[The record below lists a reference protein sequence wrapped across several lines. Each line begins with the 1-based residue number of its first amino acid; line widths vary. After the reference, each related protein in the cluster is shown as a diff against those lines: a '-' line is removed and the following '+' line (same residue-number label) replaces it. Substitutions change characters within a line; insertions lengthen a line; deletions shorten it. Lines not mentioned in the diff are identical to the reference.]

1 MAEHSQPSPNG
12 RSTPPRADLS
22 PIDQE
27 RLRALNRTK
36 ALATG
41 ALAVST
47 ATFLTARAFQPR
59 WPWLGYVAAT
69 AEAAT
74 IGGLADWYAVVALF
88 KRPLGLPIPH
98 TAIIPENQGR
108 IAENL
113 GRFIEQNFLD
123 ETTVR
128 AKLAEIDFAA
138 QVADWLSDR
147 DRAEGL
153 ARFVARLT
161 PQALEAIDQSG
172 VRGFVAERIVAEI
185 EKVEVAPL
193 AAGLLTAFTDDGR
206 HQKLFDEL
214 TRVIARFLKDEAA
227 LAAVRERIRAELPG
241 LFNLFKADAYLL
253 NKIIGAAS
261 TLLDEARDQPDH
273 PIRLEFDDAVHGFI
287 RRLRT
292 SKLYARRAEEMKR
305 DFLARPEVRQ
315 MAGDMSDSVRAFL
328 ESDVRAE
335 DSIIRR
341 HLAGMFMEVGRHLA
355 ADPGVRADMNQ
366 GFVTALSAFVEGQK
380 SSVSTFIAEQV
391 NRWDLR
397 QLVQVIELNVG
408 RDLQFI
414 RFNGMII
421 GGLAG
426 LALYTFQALVFRH

>member
-1 MAEHSQPSPNG
+1 MAE
-12 RSTPPRADLS
+12 RTPAPPAPPPPLS
-22 PIDQE
+22 PVDQE

-41 ALAVST
+41 ALVLST

-59 WPWLGYVAAT
+59 WPWLGYIAAT

-123 ETTVR
+123 EATVR
-128 AKLAEIDFAA
+128 AKLNEIDFAA

-147 DRAEGL
+147 GRADGL

-161 PQALEAIDQSG
+161 PQALEAIGRSG
-172 VRGFVAERIVAEI
+172 VRDFVAQRIVSEI
-185 EKVEVAPL
+185 EKVQVAPL
-193 AAGLLTAFTDDGR
+193 AAGLLAAFVEDGR
-206 HQKLFDEL
+206 HQRLFDEL
-214 TRVIARFLKDEAA
+214 TRIVGRFLEDEDA
-227 LAAVRERIRAELPG
+227 LAAMRERIRAELPS

-261 TLLDEARDQPDH
+261 TLLDEARDEPDH
-273 PIRLEFDDAVHGFI
+273 PIRREFDDALRGFI
-287 RRLRT
+287 RRLRS

-305 DFLARPEVRQ
+305 DFLARPEVRR
-315 MAGDMSDSVRAFL
+315 MAGDMWDSARAFL
-328 ESDVRAE
+328 ETDVRAE
-335 DSIIRR
+335 NSIIQQ
-341 HLAGMFMEVGRHLA
+341 HLASMFMEVGRHLA

-366 GFVTALSAFVEGQK
+366 GFVTALSAFIEAQK
-380 SSVSTFIAEQV
+380 SGVSGFIAEQV

-414 RFNGMII
+414 RFNGMVI

-426 LALYTFQALVFRH
+426 MTLYTIQKVLFGH

>member
-1 MAEHSQPSPNG
+1 MAE
-12 RSTPPRADLS
+12 RTPAPPAPPPPLS
-22 PIDQE
+22 PVDQE

-41 ALAVST
+41 ALVLST

-59 WPWLGYVAAT
+59 WPWLGYIAAT

-123 ETTVR
+123 EATVR
-128 AKLAEIDFAA
+128 AKLNEIDFAA

-147 DRAEGL
+147 GRADGL

-161 PQALEAIDQSG
+161 PQALEAIGRSG
-172 VRGFVAERIVAEI
+172 VRDFVAQRIVSEI
-185 EKVEVAPL
+185 EKVQVAPL
-193 AAGLLTAFTDDGR
+193 AAGLLAAFVEDGR
-206 HQKLFDEL
+206 HQRLFDEL
-214 TRVIARFLKDEAA
+214 TRIVGRFLEDEDA
-227 LAAVRERIRAELPG
+227 LAAMRERIRAELPS

-261 TLLDEARDQPDH
+261 TLLDEARDEPDH
-273 PIRLEFDDAVHGFI
+273 PIRREFDDALRGFI
-287 RRLRT
+287 RRLRS

-305 DFLARPEVRQ
+305 DFLARPEVRR
-315 MAGDMSDSVRAFL
+315 MAGDMWDSARAFL
-328 ESDVRAE
+328 ETDVRAE
-335 DSIIRR
+335 NSIIQQ
-341 HLAGMFMEVGRHLA
+341 HLASMFMEVGRHLA

-366 GFVTALSAFVEGQK
+366 GFVTALSAFIEAQK
-380 SSVSTFIAEQV
+380 SGVSGFIAEQV

-426 LALYTFQALVFRH
+426 LAIYTFQALVFRY

>member
-1 MAEHSQPSPNG
+1 MAE
-12 RSTPPRADLS
+12 RTPAPPAPPPPLS
-22 PIDQE
+22 PVDQE

-41 ALAVST
+41 ALVLST

-59 WPWLGYVAAT
+59 WPWLGYIAAT

-123 ETTVR
+123 EATVR
-128 AKLAEIDFAA
+128 AKLNEIDFAA

-147 DRAEGL
+147 GRADGL

-161 PQALEAIDQSG
+161 PQALEAIGRSG
-172 VRGFVAERIVAEI
+172 VRDFVAQRIVSEI
-185 EKVEVAPL
+185 EKVQVAPL
-193 AAGLLTAFTDDGR
+193 AAGLLTAFVEDGR
-206 HQKLFDEL
+206 HQRLFDEL
-214 TRVIARFLKDEAA
+214 TRIVGRFLEDEDA
-227 LAAVRERIRAELPG
+227 LAAMRERIRAELPS

-273 PIRLEFDDAVHGFI
+273 PIRREFDDAVRGFI
-287 RRLRT
+287 RRLRS

-305 DFLARPEVRQ
+305 DFLARPEVRR
-315 MAGDMSDSVRAFL
+315 MAGDMWDSVRAFL
-328 ESDVRAE
+328 ETDVRAE
-335 DSIIRR
+335 NSIIQQ
-341 HLAGMFMEVGRHLA
+341 HLASMFMEVGRHLA

-366 GFVTALSAFVEGQK
+366 GFVTALSAFIEAQK
-380 SSVSTFIAEQV
+380 SGVSGFIAEQV

-397 QLVQVIELNVG
+397 QLVQIIELNVG

-426 LALYTFQALVFRH
+426 LTLYIVQKLIFGH

>member
-1 MAEHSQPSPNG
+1 MPDTN
-12 RSTPPRADLS
+12 PPAATATATSLS
-22 PIDQE
+22 PVDQA

-36 ALATG
+36 AVATG
-41 ALAVST
+41 ALIAST
-47 ATFLTARAFQPR
+47 ATFLAARAFQPQ
-59 WPWLGYVAAT
+59 WPWLAYVAAT

-123 ETTVR
+123 EATVR
-128 AKLAEIDFAA
+128 AKLAEVDFAG
-138 QVADWLSDR
+138 QVADWLADR
-147 DRAEGL
+147 HRAEGL
-153 ARFVARLT
+153 ARFIARLT
-161 PQALEAIDQSG
+161 PQALEAFDQSG
-172 VRGFVAERIVAEI
+172 VRDFVAQRIVGEI
-185 EKVEVAPL
+185 EKIEVAPL
-193 AAGLLTAFTDDGR
+193 AAGLLTAFIEDGR

-214 TRVIARFLKDEAA
+214 TRIVGRFLEDEAA
-227 LAAVRERIRAELPG
+227 LAAVRERIRAELPA
-241 LFNLFKADAYLL
+241 LFNLFKADAFLL
-253 NKIIGAAS
+253 HKIIGAAS
-261 TLLDEARDQPDH
+261 ALLDEARSQPDH
-273 PIRLEFDDAVHGFI
+273 PIRLEFDDAVRGFI
-287 RRLRT
+287 RRLRS

-305 DFLARPEVRQ
+305 DLLARPEVRQ
-315 MAGDMSDSVRAFL
+315 MAGDLWDSVRLFL
-328 ESDVRAE
+328 ETDIKAE
-335 DSIIRR
+335 DSIIQH

-366 GFVTALSAFVEGQK
+366 GFITALSAFIEAQK
-380 SSVSTFIAEQV
+380 SGVSGFIAEQV

-426 LALYTFQALVFRH
+426 LALYTIQHLLFGR

>member
-1 MAEHSQPSPNG
+1 MTDPAAPVPTAHPS
-12 RSTPPRADLS
+12 TLS
-22 PIDQE
+22 PGDQD

-36 ALATG
+36 AVATG
-41 ALAVST
+41 ALVVST
-47 ATFLTARAFQPR
+47 ATFLTARALQPR

-123 ETTVR
+123 EATVQ
-128 AKLAEIDFAA
+128 AKLAEMDFAA

-161 PQALEAIDQSG
+161 PQALDAIDRSG
-172 VRGFVAERIVAEI
+172 VRDFVAQRILGEI
-185 EKVEVAPL
+185 EKIQVAPL
-193 AAGLLTAFTDDGR
+193 AAGLLTAFMEDDR
-206 HQKLFDEL
+206 HQRLFDEL
-214 TRVIARFLKDEAA
+214 TRIVGRFLEDEAA
-227 LAAVRERIRAELPG
+227 LATMRERIRAELPS

-253 NKIIGAAS
+253 NKIIGAAAA
-261 TLLDEARDQPDH
+261 LLDEAREQPDH
-273 PIRLEFDDAVHGFI
+273 PIRQEFDDALRGFAH
-287 RRLRT
+287 RLRS

-305 DFLARPEVRQ
+305 DLLARPEVRQ
-315 MAGDMSDSVRAFL
+315 MAGEMWDSVRGFL
-328 ESDVRAE
+328 EADLQAD
-335 DSIIRR
+335 DSLIRQ
-341 HLAGMFMEVGRHLA
+341 HLANMFMEVGRHLA

-366 GFVTALSAFVEGQK
+366 GFVTALSAFIEAQK
-380 SSVSTFIAEQV
+380 SGVSTFIAEQV

-426 LALYTFQALVFRH
+426 LTLYTLQKLLFGH